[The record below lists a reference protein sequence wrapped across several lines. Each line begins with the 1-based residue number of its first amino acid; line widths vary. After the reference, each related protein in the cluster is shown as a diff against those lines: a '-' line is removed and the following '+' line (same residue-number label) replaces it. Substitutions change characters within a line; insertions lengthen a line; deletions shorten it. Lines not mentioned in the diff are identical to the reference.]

1 LLADLA
7 VVVDICCDDRCSI
20 DDTVVKAK
28 QKQKRYFVIKKQQ
41 M

>member
-7 VVVDICCDDRCSI
+7 VVVDICCDDCSV

-28 QKQKRYFVIKKQQ
+28 QKQKQKDILS
-41 M
+41 